1 MPFLEKSQH
10 APPGLSHL
18 RLGVKEA
25 GQGHAPFGLTTN
37 FNYLLTLVVSFI
49 EELIK
54 KSFPFL

>member
-10 APPGLSHL
+10 APPG

-49 EELIK
+49 EEHIK